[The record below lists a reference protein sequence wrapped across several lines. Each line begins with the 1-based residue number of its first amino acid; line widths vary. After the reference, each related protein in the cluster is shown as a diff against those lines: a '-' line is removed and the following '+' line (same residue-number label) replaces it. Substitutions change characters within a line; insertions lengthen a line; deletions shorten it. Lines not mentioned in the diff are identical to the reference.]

1 MHAALRQHG
10 VPAHAVVPQISLTSR
25 RRNELV
31 LELSIKKQKQ
41 LCTLSK
47 NVGNKETSSFRK
59 EASACCQGRRAS

>member
-31 LELSIKKQKQ
+31 LELSIKKQK

>member
-31 LELSIKKQKQ
+31 LLSTRKQKHS
-41 LCTLSK
+41 SK
-47 NVGNKETSSFRK
+47 NVGNNERK
-59 EASACCQGRRAS
+59 EASACYQGRGAS